1 MIQKVLR
8 HLLLLVLSVGLAHSG
23 WAQGT
28 TTSSIA
34 GTVTDAKGGEL
45 PGATVIAVHTPTGT
59 QYVAP
64 TNADGRFYIQ
74 NMRVGGPYTL
84 KVTFVGYQDFNRS
97 NVVLTVG
104 QTQRIDVKLGD
115 ASTQLAE
122 AVVVGNNP
130 RSVLNAER
138 TGPVTNISTEQ
149 LQRLPTITRSL
160 NDFLRLTPQASPIST
175 GAIGGGNYRQNNIT
189 VDGSDFN
196 NNFGIGGNLPAN
208 GSPISLDAL
217 EELTVN
223 IAPFDVRQSG
233 FVGSAVNAVTRSGS
247 NTVQG
252 SLYTFYRNQNYIGK
266 NVASDQFT
274 INPSTVRTYGARV
287 GGPIIKDKLFFFLS
301 YERSTE
307 DIPGP
312 QNITS
317 NGQTSGAGS
326 YGSASNIVKPTA
338 SQLDSYSSYLQST
351 YGYATGP
358 YQSYN
363 FQNTNSRY
371 LGRIDWN
378 INNKNH
384 LSIRYNQV
392 NSHNPIQVST
402 SRSPLASFPQ
412 TRTSLFALP
421 FANSNYFQDYNF
433 YSGALELNST
443 LGTRLFNTLRLTY
456 TNQND
461 PRSSNSSIFPFVDIL
476 DGSQNR
482 NTAGG
487 FSTYGNP
494 LTSFGYEPFTFGNL
508 RQVETYSAVDFLS
521 GTFGKHT
528 LTGGVQFDLQTTKN
542 GFQRFGTSYYTYNS
556 WADFASQSDPNP
568 ANRANPVDF
577 ATTYSLL
584 PGFQQ
589 AFPRFKTAQ
598 YSAYVQDEYSISEKF
613 RLTYGLRAEL
623 NSYLNV
629 QEIQTNP
636 LIASRALTDGR
647 HIDTGVLPTNRV
659 LFSPRIGFNWD
670 VKGDRSLQLRGG
682 SGIFT
687 GKVPTV
693 WIVAQSGDAGMIQ
706 VTQQASTIGSGNNM
720 VSPASAFGALPG
732 FIAPTAAQP
741 FGLLPFSADPAAHR
755 PDVVPAAG
763 TIVPSTASAT
773 DPNFRNPQAWKS
785 ALALDAKLPGG
796 IVGTLEGTYNRDL
809 IVAYGQN
816 YNLVNPR
823 SLAGTN
829 AGQPGFSDNRDFYP
843 NAVGSKFTSPLY
855 GNDFTPKTINGTPVA
870 AGAFNPIVLSN
881 GYKGYYWSATAQLQK
896 SFSSGLQASLAYT
909 RSDARVLFD
918 GSGDQLL
925 NTWSGTYTVNNAN
938 NPALSYAN
946 YVAPDRIVA
955 SLTYRKE
962 YLGHLGTTIS
972 FFYSGSIQGRYSY
985 IYSSDF
991 NRDGQTNDLIYIPQ
1005 NANDITFS
1013 DFNYGTAAAPN
1024 FITAAQQNT
1033 LFQQFVDQDPYLS
1046 KHRGG
1051 YAERNG
1057 ATLPWRHQVDFR
1069 AAQDIFVSGK
1079 TRNALQFT
1087 FDVFNFGNLLN
1098 RNWGVFQQPI
1108 VSNGAI
1114 LVPTNVA
1121 SLVEG
1126 GTVKP
1131 TFRLNTYGGAP
1142 IQQSFVN
1149 TVTTASTYYMQIGLR
1164 YNFN

>member
-8 HLLLLVLSVGLAHSG
+8 HLLLLVLAVGLAHSG
-23 WAQGT
+23 WAQGI

-34 GTVTDAKGGEL
+34 GTVTDQKGGEL

-64 TNADGRFYIQ
+64 TNADGRYYIQ

-149 LQRLPTITRSL
+149 LQRLPTIQRSL
-160 NDFLRLTPQASPIST
+160 NDFLRLTPQASPTSQ

-247 NTVQG
+247 NQVQG

-266 NVASDQFT
+266 NVAADQFT
-274 INPSTVRTYGARV
+274 INPTTVRTYGARV
-287 GGPIIKDKLFFFLS
+287 GGPIVKDKLFFFLS

-312 QNITS
+312 QNIASTTA
-317 NGQTSGAGS
+317 NP
-326 YGSASNIVKPTA
+326 YGSASNVARPTA
-338 SQLDSYSSYLQST
+338 ALLDSYSSYLQST

-402 SRSPLASFPQ
+402 SRSPLANYPQ
-412 TRTSLFALP
+412 TRTSIFALP

-476 DGSQNR
+476 DGSVPR
-482 NTAGG
+482 TTSGTAIGG
-487 FSTYGNP
+487 FASYSTPY
-494 LTSFGYEPFTFGNL
+494 TSFGYEPFTFGNL

-528 LTGGVQFDLQTTKN
+528 LTGGVQFDLQSTKN
-542 GFQRFGTSYYTYNS
+542 GFQRFATSYYTYNS
-556 WADFASQSDPNP
+556 WSDFQNG
-568 ANRANPVDF
+568 ANPVDF
-577 ATTYSLL
+577 AITYSLL

-598 YSAYVQDEYSISEKF
+598 YSAYVQDEYAISEKF

-629 QEIQTNP
+629 QEIKTNP
-636 LIASRALTDGR
+636 LIAAQSLTDGR
-647 HIDTGVLPTNRV
+647 RIDTGILPQNRV
-659 LFSPRIGFNWD
+659 LLSPRIGFNWD
-670 VKGDRSLQLRGG
+670 VKGDRTLQLRGG

-706 VTQQASTIGSGNNM
+706 VTQQYSTVGSGTNA
-720 VSPASAFGALPG
+720 VSPGSVFGSIPG
-732 FIAPTAAQP
+732 FNQQT
-741 FGLLPFSADPAAHR
+741 GVLPFSPDPAAHR
-755 PDVVPAAG
+755 PDVVPTAG
-763 TIVPSTASAT
+763 TLVPSTASAT

-796 IVGTLEGTYNRDL
+796 IVGTLEGTYNKDL

-823 SLAGTN
+823 SLAGAS

-855 GNDFTPKTINGTPVA
+855 GNDFTPKNNPNGTPVA

-962 YLGHLGTTIS
+962 YLRHLGTTIS

-985 IYSSDF
+985 IYSADF
-991 NRDGQTNDLIYIPQ
+991 NRDGQTNDLIYIPKD
-1005 NANDITFS
+1005 ANDITFS
-1013 DFNYGTAAAPN
+1013 DFNYGTTANPN
-1024 FITAAQQNT
+1024 VITAAQQNV
-1033 LFQQFVDQDPYLS
+1033 LFQKFIDQDPYLS
-1046 KHRGG
+1046 QHRGE

-1098 RNWGVFQQPI
+1098 RNWGIFQQPV

-1114 LVPTNVA
+1114 LAPTNVS

-1131 TFRLNTYGGAP
+1131 TFRLSTYGGAP

-1149 TVTTASTYYMQIGLR
+1149 TITTASTYYMQIGLR
-1164 YNFN
+1164 YSFN